1 VDSASAEAWLG
12 GLDRIGWRFGLER
25 IRALCDVLGM
35 PQRRFAS
42 IHVVGSNG
50 KSSVAQITAALLEA
64 EGLRTGAYLSPHLER
79 WSERIQLRG
88 REIPPEAFER
98 AVARAREAVAITE
111 RGFESGERVTQFEAA
126 TAAAFQALAEARVDV
141 GMIEAGLGGRL
152 DATNVIPSRVTVLTS
167 ISLEHTEL
175 LGDSEE
181 EIAAEKLA
189 VVRDHSTLVV
199 GAVGAEV
206 LSLAER
212 IARER
217 TATLVTVPEVDA
229 AADARVPDTIVGAYP
244 RRNFAVA
251 LAAAEA
257 FTGRA
262 VPSETV
268 ERVAASIRLPARL
281 EVREGDPPL
290 ILDAAHN
297 PEGIEAVVESLPALI
312 GDRPPVAVLA
322 ALADKRIEE
331 IASPLARACAMVV
344 CTVIPEAQLRGVGR
358 PGARGHSVAE
368 LAAACRE
375 AGGRAEAIPD
385 PRRALERA
393 RELAGEEDRAVLVT
407 GSFYLHAALRG

>member
-1 VDSASAEAWLG
+1 VDSASAEAWLA

-35 PQRRFAS
+35 PQCRFAS

-98 AVARAREAVAITE
+98 AVARAREAVAIAE
-111 RGFESGERVTQFEAA
+111 RGFEPGEYVTQFEVA
-126 TAAAFQALAEARVDV
+126 TAAGFQALAEARVDV
-141 GMIEAGLGGRL
+141 GVIEAGLGGRL

-167 ISLEHTEL
+167 VSLEHTDL
-175 LGDSEE
+175 LGESEE

-189 VVRDHSTLVV
+189 VLRDHSTLIV
-199 GAVGAEV
+199 GAVGTEV

-217 TATLVTVPEVDA
+217 AATLVAVSDA
-229 AADARVPDTIVGAYP
+229 DAEARVPDSIAGAYP

-257 FTGRA
+257 FTGRTA
-262 VPSETV
+262 PSETV
-268 ERVAASIRLPARL
+268 ARVAASIRLPARL
-281 EVREGDPPL
+281 EVREGDPTH

-297 PEGIEAVVESLPALI
+297 PEGIEAVVESLPALT

-322 ALADKRIEE
+322 ALADKPIEA

-344 CTVIPEAQLRGVGR
+344 CTEVPPAQLQGMGR
-358 PGARGHSVAE
+358 PGARSHTAAD
-368 LAAACRE
+368 LATACRE
-375 AGGRAEAIPD
+375 AGGRAEAIPE

-393 RELAGEEDRAVLVT
+393 RELAAEEDRAVLVT